1 MIMKNTKSICILL
14 GIIATAVIT
23 AAVVLVPPQ
32 TQEQEQPK
40 AAVILTEEEGTLPE
54 EPVRQTNA
62 FDGNVK
68 YVIMKDGDYL
78 TVYQKDYQTVYAYT
92 DILYRALSDELKE
105 KVSQGL
111 TFEDEKALYDFLENY
126 SS

>member
-40 AAVILTEEEGTLPE
+40 AAVILTEEETLPE